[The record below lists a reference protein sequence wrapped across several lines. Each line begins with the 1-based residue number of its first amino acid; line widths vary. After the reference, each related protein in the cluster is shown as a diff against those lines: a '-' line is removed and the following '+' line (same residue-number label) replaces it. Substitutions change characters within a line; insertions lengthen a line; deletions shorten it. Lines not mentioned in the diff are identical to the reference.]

1 MSDLIDLVTR
11 PDAAG
16 ARRRVMPRSVERL
29 LGVVVLVAIWQA
41 ASSSGVLSAE
51 SLAGPASVTRTAWH
65 LAADG
70 TLGSAMW
77 VSARRVVVGLALGVP
92 AATVLA
98 VIAGLSRAG
107 EDLVDAPMQMLRFL
121 PIIGLEPLIVLWF
134 GIGDAAKISLI
145 VFAVAF
151 PVYINTYSAIRALDP
166 GHLEL
171 AQVVGLRRS
180 GLIRRV
186 ILPGALPGWLVGVRL
201 SVAVAWLVLV
211 FAEQIN
217 ATNGIGYLM
226 IRAQEFFQTDVI
238 LVGLAVYALLG
249 LASDAI
255 VRSVE
260 RRVLQWRP
268 AR

>member
-1 MSDLIDLVTR
+1 
-11 PDAAG
+11 
-16 ARRRVMPRSVERL
+16 VERL
-29 LGVVVLVAIWQA
+29 IGVAALVAVWQS
-41 ASSSGVLSAE
+41 ASSSGLLSNQT
-51 SLAGPASVTRTAWH
+51 LAGPWEVLRIGWH
-65 LAADG
+65 LAAQG

-77 VSARRVVVGLALGVP
+77 VSLHRVLVGLALGVP

-98 VIAGLSRAG
+98 VVAGLSRVG
-107 EDLVDAPMQMLRFL
+107 EDFVDAPMQMLRFL
-121 PIIGLEPLIVLWF
+121 PILGLEPLVVLWF
-134 GIGDAAKISLI
+134 GIGEAAKVSLI

-151 PVYINTYSAIRALDP
+151 PVYINTYSAIRAIDP

-171 AQVVGLRRS
+171 AKVVGLRRR

-186 ILPGALPGWLVGVRL
+186 ILPGAFAGWLVGVRL

-238 LVGLAVYALLG
+238 VVGLAVYALLG
-249 LASDAI
+249 LASDAL
-255 VRSVE
+255 VRFVE
-260 RRVLQWRP
+260 RRALQWQPGR
-268 AR
+268 